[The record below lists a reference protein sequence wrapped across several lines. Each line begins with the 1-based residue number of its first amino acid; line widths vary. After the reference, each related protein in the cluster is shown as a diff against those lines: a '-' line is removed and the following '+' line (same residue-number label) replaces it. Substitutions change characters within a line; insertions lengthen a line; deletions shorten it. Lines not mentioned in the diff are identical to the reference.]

1 MKTPK
6 QFTIQGKTF
15 RVKDSTVSISMFD
28 LMSRI
33 SRLQA
38 KAKEYGL
45 KVIYT
50 K

>member
-1 MKTPK
+1 MKTPR

-15 RVKDSTVSISMFD
+15 RVKDGTVSISIYD

-33 SRLQA
+33 SRLEA
-38 KAKEYGL
+38 KAKEHGL